1 MIIGESLTKMFPL
14 ILLKLHSLKLLK
26 DFEKGKHVLV
36 YFQPEAIGT
45 IKGNLQ

>member
-1 MIIGESLTKMFPL
+1 MIIGESLTQMFPL

-26 DFEKGKHVLV
+26 DFEKGKNVLI

-45 IKGNLQ
+45 IKAN